1 MSEQVNEQKEN
12 IENNTN
18 KETKEKKEK
27 KPSQFVP
34 TIKKLFHFCRPW
46 YGWILAAFV
55 FAMAASVV
63 SLFAPRQVSNMVD
76 YMVSSLFGAP
86 DAHERVVSLGILLV
100 ILYGASFVL
109 SYIQQL
115 IMAWVTAKVQKKL
128 RLKLSQKI
136 NKLPLSYLD
145 KTPTGD
151 TLSKITND
159 VDTVT
164 RTLSWVA
171 VTIISSVTLMLG
183 ATIFM
188 FITNWLMALTAIVAT
203 IIAIVL
209 IGLIGAKTQKFYTQ
223 QQKQLGEL
231 NGHIEEY
238 FSGHTVMKTNNARSV
253 ASEKFDKHNT
263 DLFTSAWKSQFYG
276 GCLMPLMFFLSTF
289 AFVAVCI
296 VGGVLAFNGTISF
309 GVIIAFMFYVDLFT
323 RPLGDLGQVTMEMQ
337 STVAAAD
344 RIFGLLHEKEMP
356 DEINLEDA
364 SVSGDFNIKGDVE
377 FKNVR
382 FSYKPEKPVIKD
394 FTANVKAGSKVAIVG
409 PTGAGKTTLVN
420 LLMKFYNVD
429 SGDIKIDG
437 TSINQIQRDRVASL
451 FSMVLQD
458 AWLFNGTIRQN
469 LLYNMEIDR
478 DREDELLEAATTAA
492 GINHFIKT
500 LPDGYETMLDEKA
513 DISDGQKQLLT
524 IARAMIKNAPLLIL
538 DEATSSVDTRT
549 EVLVKTA
556 MDKLTKNRTSFI
568 IAHRLSTIKNAD
580 LIIVMNKGDIVE
592 SGTHDSLL
600 KSKGFYADLYN
611 SQFSA

>member
-1 MSEQVNEQKEN
+1 
-12 IENNTN
+12 
-18 KETKEKKEK
+18 
-27 KPSQFVP
+27 
-34 TIKKLFHFCRPW
+34 
-46 YGWILAAFV
+46 
-55 FAMAASVV
+55 
-63 SLFAPRQVSNMVD
+63 
-76 YMVSSLFGAP
+76 
-86 DAHERVVSLGILLV
+86 
-100 ILYGASFVL
+100 
-109 SYIQQL
+109 
-115 IMAWVTAKVQKKL
+115 
-128 RLKLSQKI
+128 
-136 NKLPLSYLD
+136 
-145 KTPTGD
+145 
-151 TLSKITND
+151 
-159 VDTVT
+159 
-164 RTLSWVA
+164 
-171 VTIISSVTLMLG
+171 
-183 ATIFM
+183 
-188 FITNWLMALTAIVAT
+188 
-203 IIAIVL
+203 
-209 IGLIGAKTQKFYTQ
+209 
-223 QQKQLGEL
+223 
-231 NGHIEEY
+231 
-238 FSGHTVMKTNNARSV
+238 
-253 ASEKFDKHNT
+253 
-263 DLFTSAWKSQFYG
+263 
-276 GCLMPLMFFLSTF
+276 
-289 AFVAVCI
+289 
-296 VGGVLAFNGTISF
+296 
-309 GVIIAFMFYVDLFT
+309 MFYVDLFT